1 MEELV
6 RKIKNGDNKAF
17 EEIVHELKPH
27 LYIIAKSRISD
38 EYIIS
43 EALQE
48 TFIALYLN
56 IKKLKNEESFRF
68 WITKVLI
75 NNCNRLAKKNKNSNI
90 SYEEANIENN
100 YIIDNEYEDIIDKLD
115 FFKLIEALEL
125 EERTLLTMFYLE
137 KYTTLEMS
145 KILKINEST
154 IRSKIKRAR
163 DKIKLERGYENNEK

>member
-1 MEELV
+1 M
-6 RKIKNGDNKAF
+6 
-17 EEIVHELKPH
+17 
-27 LYIIAKSRISD
+27 
-38 EYIIS
+38 
-43 EALQE
+43 
-48 TFIALYLN
+48 
-56 IKKLKNEESFRF
+56 
-68 WITKVLI
+68 
-75 NNCNRLAKKNKNSNI
+75 
-90 SYEEANIENN
+90 ENN